1 MLSLGALAFAAP
13 WALAAGLLLPL
24 LWWLLRV
31 TPPAPRRLRFP
42 AIRLLFGLEGREDSA
57 ARTPW
62 WVLALRL
69 LIAILVILG
78 AAHPLINPP
87 QPLAHAG
94 GPLVLVIDDGW
105 ASARDWA
112 ARRRALDDVL
122 RQAERADRPVMVLPT
137 APPADGSRL
146 EAGALMPASQA
157 RALVLAL
164 VPKPWAPDRAAAA
177 EAVKAIPRDRVAQV
191 VWLADGID
199 DGHGESLARALQS
212 LGGGVDVMQGQSG
225 RLLLPP
231 TEDSARDG
239 LTLTVRRLTGLSVPE
254 RFAVRAMDDAGR
266 VLGRQEAVLP
276 PDQSDVAVPLQ
287 LPAELRNRL
296 ARVDIENEQGAGSVM
311 LLDERWRRRPV
322 GLSGG
327 DDSGAP
333 LLAQLYYV
341 ERALAPSA
349 DLHRGEISEL
359 LSGEMAVLM
368 LADVPAILGTTA
380 ERLGKWIEAG
390 GVLVRFAGPQLA
402 HAAAGGISTSS
413 AAASGGSTPSAT
425 STSGPDPLLPV
436 RLRDGGRNLGGTMS
450 WTTAQGLAPFT
461 ADSPF
466 AGLAVPSEV
475 EVNAQVLAEPTLDLS
490 EHSWA
495 RLADGTP
502 LVTGAR
508 RGKGWVV
515 LVHTSAN
522 AAWSNLALSGLF
534 VDMLK
539 RLVGLA
545 EGIGGHV
552 AGGPLPPTKTLD
564 GFGHLG
570 APSAAAAVITGNPA
584 ATKPGPR
591 HPPGFYGDAGTRF
604 ALNLAPAI
612 GRPAAL
618 TPPSGVR
625 QTRLGEHASELD
637 LKPAL
642 LTAALALTVLDLLV
656 ALALRGLVGRRSA
669 TALLILTLFA
679 PTTSRAADAFALE
692 AGLATRLAYVRTGDA
707 AMDRKSQAGLSGL
720 SRIIGE
726 RSTASL
732 AEPMAVDIETDPV
745 LFFPLLYWPLN
756 TGQKPPSA
764 KAAEKLNAYMKAGGL
779 ILLDTG
785 TEADAAGIT
794 DDEKLR
800 SLTQGLTI
808 PPLAPV
814 TEDHVLTRSFYLLK
828 EMPGRFDGGTV
839 WVADGQGPTND
850 GVSPVV
856 VGGNDWAAAW
866 AVDDR
871 RRPLFAVIPGG
882 ERQREMA
889 YRFGVNLVMYA
900 MTGNYKADQ
909 VHLPAIMERLG
920 R

>member
-1 MLSLGALAFAAP
+1 MMALGPLAFTAP
-13 WALAAGLLLPL
+13 WALAAVTLLPV

-31 TPPAPRRLRFP
+31 TPPAPRQLRFP
-42 AIRLLFGLEGREDSA
+42 AIRLLFGLEGREDTA

-69 LIAILVILG
+69 LIAFLVILG
-78 AAHPLINPP
+78 AAHPLVNPSA
-87 QPLAHAG
+87 PLARAG

-105 ASARDWA
+105 ASARDWT
-112 ARRRALDDVL
+112 ARRNALDDIL
-122 RQAERADRPVMVLPT
+122 RRAERAERPVMVLPT

-146 EAGALMPASQA
+146 EASAMMAASQA
-157 RALVLAL
+157 RALVQALA
-164 VPKPWAPDRAAAA
+164 PKPWAPDRAAAVD
-177 EAVKAIPRDRVAQV
+177 AVKAMPRDRVAQA
-191 VWLADGID
+191 VWLTDGID
-199 DGHGESLARALQS
+199 DGNGEALARALQT
-212 LGGGVDVMQGQSG
+212 LGGGLEMIQGDSG

-231 TEDSARDG
+231 AEDTARDRV
-239 LTLTVRRLTGLSVPE
+239 TVIVRGIKAPD
-254 RFAVRAMDDAGR
+254 RFAIRAVDNAGR
-266 VLGRQEAVLP
+266 VLAREETAFT
-276 PDQSDVAVPLQ
+276 PDQNEIAVPLR

-296 ARVDIENEQGAGSVM
+296 ARLDIENEQGAGAVV

-368 LADVPAILGTTA
+368 LADVPAVLGSTKD
-380 ERLGKWIEAG
+380 RLGKWIEAG

-402 HAAAGGISTSS
+402 HAAT
-413 AAASGGSTPSAT
+413 AATES
-425 STSGPDPLLPV
+425 DPLLPV
-436 RLRDGGRNLGGTMS
+436 RLRDGGRNLGGAMS
-450 WTTAQGLAPFT
+450 WTTAQSLAPFP
-461 ADSPF
+461 AEGPF
-466 AGLAVPSEV
+466 AGLTVPTEV
-475 EVNAQVLAEPTLDLS
+475 KVNAQVLAEPTLDLG
-490 EHSWA
+490 EHTWA

-508 RGKGWVV
+508 RGQGWVV

-545 EGIGGHV
+545 EGMV
-552 AGGPLPPTKTLD
+552 DANASGPLAPTEVLD

-570 APSAAAAVITGNPA
+570 APTGAATAITGDPA

-591 HPPGFYGDAGTRF
+591 HPPGLYGDTGTRF

-612 GRPAAL
+612 GRPIAL
-618 TPPSGVR
+618 VPPSGVS
-625 QTRLGEHASELD
+625 QTRLGEQAGELD
-637 LKPAL
+637 LKPGL
-642 LTAALALTVLDLLV
+642 LTAALALLVLDLLV
-656 ALALRGLVGRRSA
+656 ALTLRGLIGRRSA
-669 TALLILTLFA
+669 SAVIVLALLT
-679 PTTSRAADAFALE
+679 PQSSRAADAFALE

-707 AMDRKSQAGLSGL
+707 NTDKTSRAGLIGL
-720 SRIIGE
+720 SRVIGE
-726 RSTASL
+726 RSTAAL
-732 AEPMAVDIETDPV
+732 AEPMAVELEKDPV
-745 LFFPLLYWPLN
+745 LFFPLLYWPLAP
-756 TGQKPPSA
+756 GQQPPSA

-779 ILLDTG
+779 IVLDTG
-785 TEADAAGIT
+785 GEGIAVIDDA
-794 DDEKLR
+794 KLR
-800 SLTQGLTI
+800 ALTQGLAI

-814 TEDHVLTRSFYLLK
+814 SEDHVLTRSFYLLK

-839 WVADGQGPTND
+839 WVADGQGPAND

-866 AVDDR
+866 AVDER
-871 RRPLFAVIPGG
+871 GRPMFATVPGG
-882 ERQREMA
+882 ERQRELA

-909 VHLPAIMERLG
+909 VHVPAIMERLG